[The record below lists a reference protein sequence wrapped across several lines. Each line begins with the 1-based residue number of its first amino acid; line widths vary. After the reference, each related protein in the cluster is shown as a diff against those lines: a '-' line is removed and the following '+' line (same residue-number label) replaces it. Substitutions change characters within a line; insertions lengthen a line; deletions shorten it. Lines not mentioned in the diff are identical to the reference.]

1 MQEEKQ
7 ALEQRVQRALL
18 QYALMRP
25 ESAGVLAF
33 SFLLTF
39 VLSLFDTAI
48 FGIPNATWMIV
59 GIVAYLALAYSSYTD
74 TDIAHK
80 VVESLL
86 RDDFTPGDIGD
97 EELRAYLEEALDY
110 RSRITD
116 LITQRPD
123 GALKVQLEGMANQF
137 DEWIEEIYTMAQRL
151 DEYRGERQRLHNGF
165 VKAEQQNKEY
175 KKRLARVS
183 DEQLR
188 ADLERNIENNDRQI
202 KTIQLLEATMARA
215 KLRLEDTITAMAT
228 IYPQTL
234 LLDAKNIDSS
244 RYDRLAQEIADEVD
258 ELGDVLYA
266 MDEVYAT
273 DTL

>member
-1 MQEEKQ
+1 MQEEKE
-7 ALEQRVQRALL
+7 ALEARVQRALL

-39 VLSLFDTAI
+39 VLSLFDASL
-48 FGIPNATWMIV
+48 FGIPNITWFIV
-59 GIVAYLALAYSSYTD
+59 GLVSYLALAYSSYTD
-74 TDIAHK
+74 ADIAHK

-86 RDDFTPGDIGD
+86 RDDFTPGDIND
-97 EELRAYLEEALDY
+97 EVLRGHLEEALDY

-116 LITQRPD
+116 LITARPD
-123 GALKVQLEGMANQF
+123 GALKVQLQSMASQF
-137 DEWIEEIYTMAQRL
+137 NEWIEEIYLMATRL
-151 DEYRGERQRLHNGF
+151 DEYRAERQRLHNGF

-175 KKRLARVS
+175 RRRLERVR
-183 DEQLR
+183 DAKLR
-188 ADLERNIENNDRQI
+188 EDLERNIENNNRQI
-202 KTIQLLEATMARA
+202 KTIQSLEATMERA

-234 LLDAKNIDSS
+234 LLDAKNIDSN
-244 RYDRLAQEIADEVD
+244 RYDRLQQEIADEVN

-266 MDEVYAT
+266 MDELYAT
-273 DTL
+273 G